1 MKNHKTLTVEA
12 KAELAKRQLER
23 TSTMG
28 GSQNSSLLPKG
39 KKKSK
44 SDGSG
49 SDSEGSLSSSP
60 ASSSSNSDK
69 GSDNAPQA

>member
-23 TSTMG
+23 TSTMA
-28 GSQNSSLLPKG
+28 GSQKGGLLAKG

-44 SDGSG
+44 SDED
-49 SDSEGSLSSSP
+49 DSKSEASLTSSL
-60 ASSSSNSDK
+60 ASSSSHTDK
-69 GSDNAPQA
+69 DSDNAP